1 MIFFTFEKKTAKQK
15 LHIHFYCSLRFCT
28 SLIQFLTTSQ
38 VGSLASS
45 DADPKAV
52 LAACDE
58 VRDGALL
65 DLGVRLEDK
74 ADGEG

>member
-1 MIFFTFEKKTAKQK
+1 
-15 LHIHFYCSLRFCT
+15 
-28 SLIQFLTTSQ
+28 

-45 DADPKAV
+45 NADPKAV

-58 VRDGALL
+58 VRDGALV

-74 ADGEG
+74 ADGESQGGPRLARCLRYII